1 MHIRTRNSFYS
12 GHPCPIGWII
22 YFRKLVQKSIK
33 MTIKTHIKSGKFLF
47 SLLVLYSNERYFAL
61 KILKYFISAM
71 YICDFFYFKQTKHLQ
86 SSRMAWEYR
95 HARALLLHH
104 YCILN
109 TILCIYRLVI
119 HKRKS
124 FEDKY
129 HMIYG
134 IWINSIQMFCLF
146 SLDSYKMKANINS
159 VLFASW
165 TNCLSL
171 EFLQCFFF
179 LLTIYVSVGNN

>member
-1 MHIRTRNSFYS
+1 M
-12 GHPCPIGWII
+12 W
-22 YFRKLVQKSIK
+22 
-33 MTIKTHIKSGKFLF
+33 LF
-47 SLLVLYSNERYFAL
+47 F
-61 KILKYFISAM
+61 
-71 YICDFFYFKQTKHLQ
+71 TKHLQ

-124 FEDKY
+124 FGDKY

-146 SLDSYKMKANINS
+146 SLDSYNMKANINS
-159 VLFASW
+159 VLFANW

-179 LLTIYVSVGNN
+179 VDNLCFGGQQLKNNVKPLPNHYQTYFWNEICFQQFQFHHAQERERKKRNCFCHYSLFRFAFFNKTISYDLKY

>member
-1 MHIRTRNSFYS
+1 M
-12 GHPCPIGWII
+12 W
-22 YFRKLVQKSIK
+22 
-33 MTIKTHIKSGKFLF
+33 LF
-47 SLLVLYSNERYFAL
+47 F
-61 KILKYFISAM
+61 
-71 YICDFFYFKQTKHLQ
+71 TKHLQ

-179 LLTIYVSVGNN
+179 CWQFMFRWATIKKQCQTINKHIFGTKFVFNNFNFIIRMKERERKKERKGIAFVIIHYFVSLLFQ